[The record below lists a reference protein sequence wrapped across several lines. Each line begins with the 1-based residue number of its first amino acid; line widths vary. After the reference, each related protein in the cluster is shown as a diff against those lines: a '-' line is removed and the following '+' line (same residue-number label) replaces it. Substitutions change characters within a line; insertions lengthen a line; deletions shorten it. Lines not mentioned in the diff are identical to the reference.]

1 MATRLPEFLIDAER
15 MRVERRQRRVVPTA
29 KTFAVRASGG
39 MLSTGFDCQGI
50 PRTFNPGRAIRDRVM

>member
-1 MATRLPEFLIDAER
+1 
-15 MRVERRQRRVVPTA
+15 
-29 KTFAVRASGG
+29 VRASGG